1 MSKRSHAITKT
12 ATGEETVIDDEAED
26 GVNQLQENQCSFV
39 CG

>member
-1 MSKRSHAITKT
+1 MSKRSRATTKT
-12 ATGEETVIDDEAED
+12 ASGKETVIDDEAGD